1 MSHREIKS
9 NTYGTCTHFSCF
21 LQNWSSCKTII
32 IEILQQVSVP
42 CLPKDTVA
50 IQYHRRSGMSIFK
63 FWGSNLSQIFKMHFK
78 GVVLELLV
86 SNCKTEKRGIQSH
99 GFPPESSFPAL
110 DGCVDRLSTEAFL
123 PWLDLVCP
131 LLMQVS
137 YSSLLVLPP
146 RRGGDAPGIDLMT
159 SQTDL
164 APNHQDLSLIFAF
177 L

>member
-1 MSHREIKS
+1 M
-9 NTYGTCTHFSCF
+9 
-21 LQNWSSCKTII
+21 
-32 IEILQQVSVP
+32 
-42 CLPKDTVA
+42 
-50 IQYHRRSGMSIFK
+50 
-63 FWGSNLSQIFKMHFK
+63 
-78 GVVLELLV
+78 VLELLV

-164 APNHQDLSLIFAF
+164 APNHQDLSLIFPF
-177 L
+177 LWFSLFSDATQGEAGELSRMSPKLVPVGEASISCVSGHIPEYSPDCSRNGES